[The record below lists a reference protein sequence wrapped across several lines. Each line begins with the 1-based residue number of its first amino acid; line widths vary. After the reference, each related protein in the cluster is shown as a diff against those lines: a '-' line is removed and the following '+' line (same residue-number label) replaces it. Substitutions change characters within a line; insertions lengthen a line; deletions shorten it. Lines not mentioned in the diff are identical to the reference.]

1 MEKKEL
7 PIERL
12 NNAVDGGIEQNSN
25 VLLLVDLAIDKT
37 KFASGLGNH
46 HQSLDDQVEYLVN
59 NKMPKFVEKTL
70 DKDTAEIIDG
80 FSTTLNKESNAAHK
94 IQADINEDREEHV
107 KESKE
112 LIIELMEDKDVF
124 IMDSLDPFVGD
135 WDKITEYKDLL
146 KGEDG
151 ETISYFMLPN
161 LGIEEGDNEYERMK
175 EEFEYVMHLK
185 GLERKGMILKFI
197 EFVKPEVETKVPF
210 DVTATGIKMY
220 VPKLLVTGPENSG
233 KTTVVHNMSDT
244 ALSTEKSGTTVALDK
259 GQVDSNG
266 LKADIFGTPGQER
279 FDYAM
284 NFLGQGIFGSFIV
297 VDSRNPDFERVDDL
311 IDTLG
316 EREVPI
322 IILANFQNK
331 EDSMDPEKIEE
342 KTGLETMGVDAE
354 HGENLTEALERLL
367 DKILEQHSWY

>member
-1 MEKKEL
+1 MQKKEL

-12 NNAVDGGIEQNSN
+12 NTAVDGGIEQNSN

-46 HQSLDDQVEYLVN
+46 HQTLDDEVEYLVN
-59 NKMPKFVEKTL
+59 NKMPKFVEKNL
-70 DKDTAEIIDG
+70 DRDTAEIIDG
-80 FSTTLNKESNAAHK
+80 FSATLDKESDAEHR
-94 IQADINEDREEHV
+94 IDADINENREEHV
-107 KESKE
+107 QKSKKV
-112 LIIELMEDKDVF
+112 IQDVMDGKDIF

-135 WDKITEYKDLL
+135 WDKISEYKNLL
-146 KGEDG
+146 QDHDEQ
-151 ETISYFMLPN
+151 TISYFMLPN
-161 LGIEEGDNEYERMK
+161 LGIEEGDKEYERMQ
-175 EEFEYVMHLK
+175 EEFDYVMHLK

-197 EFVKPEVETKVPF
+197 EFVKPDVETKVPY

-220 VPKLLVTGPENSG
+220 VPKILVTGPENSG

-266 LKADIFGTPGQER
+266 LKADIFGTPGQEK
-279 FDYAM
+279 FDYAID
-284 NFLGQGIFGSFIV
+284 FLGQGIFGSFIT
-297 VDSRNPDFERVDDL
+297 VDSRDPDFERVDDL
-311 IDTLG
+311 IETLG
-316 EREVPI
+316 ERDVPI

-331 EDSMDPEKIEE
+331 EGSMSPEDIEE
-342 KTGLETMGVDAE
+342 RTGLETMGVDAE
-354 HGENLTEALERLL
+354 HSENLSEALERLL

>member
-12 NNAVDGGIEQNSN
+12 NNAVDGGIETNSN

-37 KFASGLGNH
+37 KFGAALGNH
-46 HQSLDDQVEYLVN
+46 HQSLDDSVAYMVN
-59 NKMPKFVEKTL
+59 NKMPKFVEKHL
-70 DKDTAEIIDG
+70 DKDTADIIDG
-80 FSTTLNKESNAAHK
+80 FSTTLNKNSDAEYRIDS
-94 IQADINEDREEHV
+94 DINETREEHV
-107 KESKE
+107 EESKK
-112 LIIELMEDKDVF
+112 IIEKAMAEKDAF

-135 WDKITEYKDLL
+135 WDTIIEYKELL
-146 KGEDG
+146 KDEGGD
-151 ETISYFMLPN
+151 SVNYFLLPN
-161 LGIEEGDNEYERMK
+161 LGIEEGDDEYERMK
-175 EEFEYVMHLK
+175 EEFEYVLHLK

-210 DVTATGIKMY
+210 DVTTTGIKMY

-266 LKADIFGTPGQER
+266 IKADIFGTPGQER

-297 VDSRNPDFERVDDL
+297 VDSRDPDFDRVDDL
-311 IDTLG
+311 VDTLG
-316 EREVPI
+316 EREVPL

-331 EDSMDPEKIEE
+331 EDSMSSEEIEE
-342 KTGLETMGVDAE
+342 ETGLETMGVDAE
-354 HGENLTEALERLL
+354 HGKNLTEALERLL
-367 DKILEQHSWY
+367 DKILEEHSWY